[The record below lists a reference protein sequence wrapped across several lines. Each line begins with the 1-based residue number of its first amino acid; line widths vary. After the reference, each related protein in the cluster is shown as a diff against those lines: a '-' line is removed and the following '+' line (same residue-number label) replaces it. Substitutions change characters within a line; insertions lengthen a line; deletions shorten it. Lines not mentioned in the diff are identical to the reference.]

1 MCNKCFNF
9 PTLKKHFL
17 VYFNF
22 VFALLTLRG
31 LLIHFFVFFDFDF
44 NFLFVIDF
52 AGAVN
57 PRFCLLLFWLCLW
70 IADFDFAGVVNPR
83 PGAERLSGDN
93 YSCAFHSS
101 TDQLF
106 LWRHWRKEER
116 ITFLPKKG
124 VRQKGKSGLQNIFF
138 KYFLTYILEHF
149 QEYEKFKRESGKR
162 QLSKVL
168 TVGISG
174 LAGP

>member
-57 PRFCLLLFWLCLW
+57 TRFCLLLFWLCLCIADFGFAGAVNPRFCLLLFWLCLW
-70 IADFDFAGVVNPR
+70 IADFDFAGAVNPR

-116 ITFLPKKG
+116 CKK
-124 VRQKGKSGLQNIFF
+124 R
-138 KYFLTYILEHF
+138 
-149 QEYEKFKRESGKR
+149 
-162 QLSKVL
+162 KV
-168 TVGISG
+168 
-174 LAGP
+174 